1 MGCEEAVGAGH
12 CALDPRNGEQVESPK
27 VRISVA
33 SFVFTVDSTKMS
45 KPKTT
50 SSSLN
55 EFCRFLRQVVEKQL
69 VHSDLA
75 VLCVP

>member
-1 MGCEEAVGAGH
+1 MGAGH

-45 KPKTT
+45 KLKTT